1 MILNFCKEKLELE
14 YPCTWTYKV
23 IGTDQN
29 LLKKA
34 IAEVVQ
40 ERECLITFS
49 NSSSKGKYLCL
60 NLEMNV
66 HSDEDRTANHL
77 ALKNHPDVTMVL

>member
-14 YPCTWTYKV
+14 YPCMWTYKV
-23 IGTDQN
+23 IGTDQES
-29 LLKKA
+29 LKKA

-49 NSSSKGKYLCL
+49 NSSSNGKYLCL

-77 ALKNHPDVTMVL
+77 ALKNHPAITMVL